1 MCKRHKRGTSEKKVE
16 IEAAN
21 HSQKNIQT
29 LPQLGKWVWVSGALE
44 KDMKLKLL
52 LQEKYLP
59 ET

>member
-29 LPQLGKWVWVSGALE
+29 LPQLGQWVWVSGALE
-44 KDMKLKLL
+44 KDM
-52 LQEKYLP
+52 
-59 ET
+59 